1 MKRPPPATP
10 AALFVLLLLLRAVP
24 ARADD
29 VVVMTSGA
37 FTAATLELGVVFE
50 RSTHHKV
57 ITAVTSM
64 GVGDESIPARIARG
78 EAVDVVILPAQ
89 NIESLIRSG
98 GIRPGSRVDLARS
111 AIGMAVRAGARKP
124 DIASVEA
131 FKRTLLDASS
141 VAYSA
146 SVSGDYL
153 IRELFPTL
161 GIAEQM
167 KSKSRRIERERVAA
181 VVARGE
187 AEIGFQQISELL
199 PVAGV
204 DFVGPL
210 PKELQR
216 VTVIAAAVAT
226 HSKQPD
232 AARAFVQFLASPAA
246 ASVVVKTGMELLAV
260 K

>member
-1 MKRPPPATP
+1 MRRQHLT
-10 AALFVLLLLLRAVP
+10 AALVVLILLLRAVP
-24 ARADD
+24 AHADD

-37 FTAATLELGVVFE
+37 FAAANSELGLAFE
-50 RSTHHKV
+50 RTTKHRV

-64 GVGDESIPARIARG
+64 GVGNESIPARIARG
-78 EAVDVVILPAQ
+78 DAVDVVILPAE
-89 NIESLIRSG
+89 NLESLIRSG
-98 GIRPGSRVDLARS
+98 AIRPDSRIDLARS

-124 DIASVEA
+124 VISSVEA
-131 FKRTLLDASS
+131 FKRVLLDATS
-141 VAYSA
+141 VAYSS

-153 IRELFPTL
+153 VGELFPKL
-161 GIAEQM
+161 GIADQM
-167 KSKSRRIERERVAA
+167 KPKSRRIERERVAA

-199 PVAGV
+199 PVPGV

-210 PKELQR
+210 PKEVQR
-216 VTVIAAAVAT
+216 VTVIAAGIAT

-232 AARAFVQFLASPAA
+232 AARAFIQFLASPAA
-246 ASVVVKTGMELLAV
+246 ASMVQKSGMELLAA